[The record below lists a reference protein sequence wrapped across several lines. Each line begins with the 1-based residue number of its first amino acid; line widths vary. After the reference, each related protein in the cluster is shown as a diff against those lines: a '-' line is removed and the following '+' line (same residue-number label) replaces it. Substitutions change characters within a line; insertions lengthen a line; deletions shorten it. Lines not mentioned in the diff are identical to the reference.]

1 MLKTG
6 SNQGV
11 SALHRQ
17 LLDKITEI
25 EAIAKDCRDQASTT
39 DRTDLFDLYAS
50 VGVSAHLYER
60 RLSKYLHSV
69 SPG

>member
-60 RLSKYLHSV
+60 RLSKYLNSV

>member
-11 SALHRQ
+11 SVLHRQ
-17 LLDKITEI
+17 LLDKISDI
-25 EAIAKDCRDQASTT
+25 EAIAAECRDEADATG
-39 DRTDLFDLYAS
+39 RTDLFDLYAS

-60 RLSKYLHSV
+60 RLSKCL
-69 SPG
+69 

>member
-1 MLKTG
+1 MLQSG

-17 LLDKITEI
+17 LLDKISEI
-25 EAIAKDCRDQASTT
+25 EAIAQECRDQAKTT

-50 VGVSAHLYER
+50 VKVSAHMYER
-60 RLSKYLHSV
+60 RLSKYMNSV